1 MRRCFQ
7 LCALFALLSSCG
19 PNMGGELVGVEGRR
33 STPETPPFE
42 MVFVPDGSYT
52 QGVGD
57 EDVSYAMSATTKTIT
72 VEGFWMDQ
80 TEITNNKY
88 RQFVNYVI
96 DSISKVMLINGG
108 MDEFGISEDPETGDP
123 IDPPVINKR
132 EQIDP
137 RSEDQKEILKDLYYQ
152 GDETFYRRKEIDT
165 RKLNYEYFWYD
176 IAQAANKKNRYNF
189 DKQKYEG
196 SITKADGKVEPIRNR
211 GSFIMRDVVNIY
223 PDTLCWSAD
232 FSYSYN
238 DPTTST
244 YFWQPS
250 YDEYPV
256 VGVTWKQ
263 AYAFCIWRSNY
274 LRDFLVEQGES
285 PVNDYRLPT
294 EAEWEYAARGGYDL
308 NMYPWG
314 NYYTRNQQGCFI
326 ANFKPLR
333 GNYSD
338 DGGVKTIAVA
348 SFDPN
353 DYGLYDMAG
362 NVAEWTMDA
371 YDESAYKLSHDL
383 NPSYQYN
390 AKPNDKPARKRK
402 CVRGGS
408 WKDVNLFLQAS
419 TRTYEYQDTARSY
432 IGFRCVRSLMGGN

>member
-1 MRRCFQ
+1 
-7 LCALFALLSSCG
+7 
-19 PNMGGELVGVEGRR
+19 
-33 STPETPPFE
+33 
-42 MVFVPDGSYT
+42 
-52 QGVGD
+52 
-57 EDVSYAMSATTKTIT
+57 
-72 VEGFWMDQ
+72 
-80 TEITNNKY
+80 
-88 RQFVNYVI
+88 
-96 DSISKVMLINGG
+96 
-108 MDEFGISEDPETGDP
+108 
-123 IDPPVINKR
+123 
-132 EQIDP
+132 
-137 RSEDQKEILKDLYYQ
+137 
-152 GDETFYRRKEIDT
+152 
-165 RKLNYEYFWYD
+165 
-176 IAQAANKKNRYNF
+176 
-189 DKQKYEG
+189 
-196 SITKADGKVEPIRNR
+196 
-211 GSFIMRDVVNIY
+211 MRDVVNVY
-223 PDTLCWSAD
+223 PDTLCWTAD

-238 DPTTST
+238 DPSTST

-250 YDEYPV
+250 YDEFPV

-314 NYYTRNQQGCFI
+314 NYYTRNQHGCFI

-402 CVRGGS
+402 CIRGGS